1 MGITVQWDN
10 SEQTIIRFAY
20 VGNWSFGDLFDAM
33 NDARTLMDTVD
44 HPVHGIIDMRESKL
58 MPNGALSLGR
68 NVTMRKHPN
77 QGRSVIVGASGFVR
91 TLYDVYRKVYRTT
104 FDESAYAFANSMEE
118 ARQNLGGE
126 AVTSG

>member
-10 SEQTIIRFAY
+10 SEQTIIRFIYTGA
-20 VGNWSFGDLFDAM
+20 WSFGDLFDAM
-33 NDARTLMDTVD
+33 HDARTLMDTVD
-44 HPVHGIIDMRESKL
+44 HTVHGIIDMRESKL

-77 QGRSVIVGASGFVR
+77 QGRSVIIGASGFVR

-104 FDESAYAFANSMEE
+104 FDESAYSFANSLEE
-118 ARQNLGGE
+118 ARLNLGGQ
-126 AVTSG
+126 AVT